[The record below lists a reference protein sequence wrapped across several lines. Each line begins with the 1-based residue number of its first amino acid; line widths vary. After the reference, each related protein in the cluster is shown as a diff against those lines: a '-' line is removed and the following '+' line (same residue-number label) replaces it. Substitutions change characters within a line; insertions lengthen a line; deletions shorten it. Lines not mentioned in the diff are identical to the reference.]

1 MWGGEWFSFVGSVTR
16 GGGILMTYS
25 VASSVR
31 DALQDNG
38 WRVEKI
44 PTTTRKKN
52 WLKAFRLALPGEPT

>member
-1 MWGGEWFSFVGSVTR
+1 
-16 GGGILMTYS
+16 MTYS
-25 VASSVR
+25 VARPVR
-31 DALQDNG
+31 EALQDNG